1 MQITL
6 HYNNVPR
13 QACLTCVGTLW
24 SSNGVCGQRP
34 VAGYL
39 YRNIPTIVGPTSEVQ
54 GYRWSISTIKG
65 FREREREMECIHLL
79 TRRFF
84 LPN

>member
-39 YRNIPTIVGPTSEVQ
+39 YRNIPTIVGP
-54 GYRWSISTIKG
+54 IS
-65 FREREREMECIHLL
+65 
-79 TRRFF
+79 
-84 LPN
+84 